1 MKIGM
6 IAPVWYPIPPPG
18 YGGIELVVS
27 LLTEGLHERGHDV
40 TLFASGDSETQAKL
54 VSSCDTAPS
63 LKIGQVYADLVH
75 VLAAYTRAHEFD
87 IIHDHSG
94 MIGPALG
101 AFSRTPVLHTLHG
114 PATPEAKE
122 LYEMLNFGLYFNAI
136 SDFQKRK
143 FGDLNFVGTIYN
155 AIDLNQYKFVEE
167 KDDYLLFLGRMNPE
181 KGAHLAVEVANRLD
195 RRLLMVTKMAEPAEE
210 HYFETEVKPL
220 LNSNIEVLG
229 EIAPSQKSELFAHAY
244 CTLVPIQWPE
254 PFGLVLIE
262 SLATGTPVI
271 AIRNGAVPE
280 IVDEGNNG
288 FIVDSVDEM
297 ADRVAQVKNIKP
309 QDCRRSVEEKFSI
322 SEMIDGYEA
331 AYQNI
336 FKQRKQRR
344 EEVA

>member
-6 IAPVWYPIPPPG
+6 IAPVWYPIPPLG

-27 LLTEGLHERGHDV
+27 LLAEGLHERGHDV
-40 TLFASGDSETQAKL
+40 TLFASGDSKTQAKL
-54 VSSCDTAPS
+54 VSNCDTAPS
-63 LKIGQVYADLVH
+63 LKIGQVYPDLFH
-75 VLAAYTRAHEFD
+75 VLSAYTRADEFD

-122 LYEMLNFGLYFNAI
+122 LYKMLNFGLYFNAI
-136 SDFQKRK
+136 SDFQKRR

-155 AIDLNQYKFVEE
+155 SVDLDQYEFVEE
-167 KDDYLLFLGRMNPE
+167 KDDYLFFLGRMNPE

-195 RRLLMVTKMAEPAEE
+195 RHLLMVTKMSEPAEKR
-210 HYFETEVKPL
+210 YFETEVEPL
-220 LNSNIEVLG
+220 LNSNIEMMG
-229 EIAPSQKSELFAHAY
+229 EIAPSQKSGLFAHAF

-262 SLATGTPVI
+262 SLVTGTPVI

-280 IVDEGNNG
+280 IIDEGKNG
-288 FIVDSVDEM
+288 FMVDSIDEM
-297 ADRVAQVKNIKP
+297 ADRVEQVKNIKP
-309 QDCRRSVEEKFSI
+309 RDCRRSVEERFST

-331 AYQNI
+331 AYQKI
-336 FKQRKQRR
+336 LEQRR